1 MSTNKTFR
9 DREILTAAQEKGF
22 GSTIGAYLRL
32 SGPGWLQSAITL
44 GGGSLGGAL
53 YLGVIGGS
61 SMLWLQLVAILIGV
75 IMLSAISYVTLSTGK
90 RPYAAINEYVNP
102 VLGVSWITATIL
114 ANMIFIL
121 PQFSLCFDAIDGN
134 LGWASKL
141 TNTLA
146 GADATADA
154 LSEAELYTKI
164 IISGIIAV
172 FAFVIVC
179 MSFRPGWAAKIFDLL
194 LKLIVG
200 AIVLCFVMAVVLLTQ
215 QNEINWNE
223 ALMGFIPNFSQ
234 WWNQA
239 PEVST
244 LMTNLEGGAQ
254 DFWQGELV
262 ERQRSVMISTTA
274 TAVGINMTFLLPY
287 SMLARGWDKPF
298 RGLARWDLITG
309 MAIPFIVVTTCIV
322 LASAN
327 AFHAKIDDEFKSN
340 DVSVVQTSQLF
351 KGARPIIMDRME
363 SDDEDAFASINAMP
377 DKTDDEK
384 EAKTAAEKSMVAE
397 YLAGMNE
404 DERVLA
410 ATLVKPNAK
419 SLAATLKPL
428 LGDQADLVF
437 GFGVL
442 GMGFS
447 TIVILML
454 INGYAFAEIM
464 GQYENNW
471 IRSIGAFAAVAVG
484 FAWLWIWTG
493 DSKTYLVIIASSFA
507 AILLPIAYVAF
518 FALMNSRRLLGD
530 EKPTGA
536 RMSIWNLLMTIG
548 VIGALAQSILATQ
561 GKLTSPNGPY
571 VLGGLITFVILALVG
586 FSARPA
592 KTNQD
597 DIYKS

>member
-404 DERVLA
+404 EERVLA